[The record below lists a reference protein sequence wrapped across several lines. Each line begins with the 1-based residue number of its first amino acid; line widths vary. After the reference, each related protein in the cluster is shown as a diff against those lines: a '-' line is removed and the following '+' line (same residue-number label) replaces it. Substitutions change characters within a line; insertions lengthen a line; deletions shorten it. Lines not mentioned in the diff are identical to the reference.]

1 MEVDSDSDSDRDSD
15 SDNKY
20 ISELTNETEMDTE
33 MDMDTDTDTDNL
45 NNLIDNFKDI
55 SFFGDQDHYLELHNN
70 ANIDIDDISSDELEK
85 ILDNT
90 NKRYSEYLDKIE
102 FIENRIKNMI
112 IIFKKM
118 FKDYENVSDTTL
130 FKLMN
135 EIDNTILDE
144 LHSSTEAKFWF

>member
-1 MEVDSDSDSDRDSD
+1 MEVDNYSDSDSDNDD
-15 SDNKY
+15 KY
-20 ISELTNETEMDTE
+20 ISELTDKTEMDTE
-33 MDMDTDTDTDNL
+33 MDIDTDNFTDNL
-45 NNLIDNFKDI
+45 NDLIDNFKDI

-70 ANIDIDDISSDELEK
+70 ANIDIDHISSDELEK

-112 IIFKKM
+112 ITFKKM

-144 LHSSTEAKFWF
+144 LHSSTEARFWF